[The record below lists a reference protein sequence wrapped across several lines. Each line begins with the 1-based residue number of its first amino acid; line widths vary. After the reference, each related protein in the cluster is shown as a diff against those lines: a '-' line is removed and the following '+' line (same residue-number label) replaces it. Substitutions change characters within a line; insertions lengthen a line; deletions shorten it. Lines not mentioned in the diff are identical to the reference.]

1 MALVQVRDVP
11 DEVAERLKARA
22 AEQGV
27 SLSAFLRAELE
38 RLATRPSNAEVVARL
53 AGASRDDGPSV
64 AETVSEIR
72 AVRDAS

>member
-11 DEVAERLKARA
+11 DAVAERLKARA

-27 SLSAFLRAELE
+27 SLSAFLRKELE

-53 AGASRDDGPSV
+53 AGSPRDDGPTV
-64 AETVSEIR
+64 FETVSEIR